1 MQEKE
6 KIIVFS
12 SREICYQSSSFF
24 ANQMADAFEKLG
36 FDVSVCEFDE
46 QDDLDAVFQPLY
58 GKKYR
63 LLLDFNSTITRMV
76 EEDGMPVLDKIDG
89 PFFDYILDHPLFH
102 YNCLNANLKNL
113 NGIFLDEAQEAYVK
127 RYYPRVKQTLTM
139 PLGAAEAVTGG
150 RKKETEEILFMG
162 TYDDPDSIYEMVS
175 LSPEPLKTYMK
186 ELIDMR
192 VEDPV
197 LPMETG
203 FRQLLKAHGEELPDD
218 KFALFMNAMYPVD
231 AFIRDYF
238 RKAALDALLA
248 EKLPVTVFG
257 EGWEKYSCGDE
268 HSLRREPAVPFALSF
283 ESCNET
289 YVTREKAVVFGL
301 SFEKIAHA
309 DVLLNVS
316 PFFNHGAHDRIF
328 AGMANH
334 CTVLTDQNPYLK
346 RILKD
351 GEQVC
356 MYSLKDIRTLSDYAA
371 ELLTNHAL
379 CRDIQNNAYVEFKQ
393 KYTWEEKAKQL
404 LACTLR

>member
-150 RKKETEEILFMG
+150 RKRRRRRSFSWEPMMTRTAFMKW
-162 TYDDPDSIYEMVS
+162 S
-175 LSPEPLKTYMK
+175 
-186 ELIDMR
+186 
-192 VEDPV
+192 
-197 LPMETG
+197 
-203 FRQLLKAHGEELPDD
+203 A
-218 KFALFMNAMYPVD
+218 
-231 AFIRDYF
+231 
-238 RKAALDALLA
+238 
-248 EKLPVTVFG
+248 
-257 EGWEKYSCGDE
+257 
-268 HSLRREPAVPFALSF
+268 SLR
-283 ESCNET
+283 
-289 YVTREKAVVFGL
+289 
-301 SFEKIAHA
+301 
-309 DVLLNVS
+309 
-316 PFFNHGAHDRIF
+316 
-328 AGMANH
+328 
-334 CTVLTDQNPYLK
+334 
-346 RILKD
+346 
-351 GEQVC
+351 
-356 MYSLKDIRTLSDYAA
+356 SL
-371 ELLTNHAL
+371 
-379 CRDIQNNAYVEFKQ
+379 
-393 KYTWEEKAKQL
+393 
-404 LACTLR
+404 

>member
-1 MQEKE
+1 MSEKE

-12 SREICYQSSSFF
+12 SREICYQSSIFF
-24 ANQMADAFEKLG
+24 ANQMADAFEDLG
-36 FDVSVCEFDE
+36 FDVQVREFDE
-46 QDDLDAVFQPLY
+46 HDDLDAVFGPLY
-58 GKKYR
+58 GQKYR

-76 EEDGMPVLDKIDG
+76 EEDGTPVLDKLDG

-102 YNCLNANLKNL
+102 YNCLNADLKNL

-127 RYYPRVKQTLTM
+127 RYYPRVKKTLTM

-150 RKKETEEILFMG
+150 KKMETDTVLFMG
-162 TYDDPDSIYEMVS
+162 TYDRPDKIYEMVD
-175 LSPEPLKTYMK
+175 LSPEPLRSYMK
-186 ELIDMR
+186 ELIEMR
-192 VEDPV
+192 IEDPV
-197 LPMETG
+197 LPMEEAFG
-203 FRQLLKAHGEELPDD
+203 QLLKAHGEKLPDD
-218 KFALFMNAMYPVD
+218 KFALFMNAMYSVD
-231 AFIRDYF
+231 AYIRDYF
-238 RKAALDALLA
+238 RKAAVDELVRA
-248 EKLPVTVFG
+248 KIPVRLVG
-257 EGWEKYSCGDE
+257 EGWEKY
-268 HSLRREPAVPFALSF
+268 

-301 SFEKIAHA
+301 SFEKIAHE

-334 CTVLTDQNPYLK
+334 CTVLTDQNPYLE

-371 ELLTNHAL
+371 ELLSNRAL

>member
-1 MQEKE
+1 MEAISRRQSFSEKEINVMSEKE

-12 SREICYQSSSFF
+12 SREICYQSSRFF
-24 ANQMADAFEKLG
+24 ANQMADAFEDLG
-36 FDVSVCEFDE
+36 FDVQVCEFDE
-46 QDDLDAVFQPLY
+46 HDDLDAVFQPLY
-58 GKKYR
+58 GQKYR

-76 EEDGMPVLDKIDG
+76 EEDGTPVLDKLDG

-102 YNCLNANLKNL
+102 YNCLNADLKNL

-127 RYYPRVKQTLTM
+127 RYYPRVKKTLTM
-139 PLGAAEAVTGG
+139 PLGATEAVTGG
-150 RKKETEEILFMG
+150 KKTETDTVLFMG
-162 TYDDPDSIYEMVS
+162 TYDRPDKIYEMVD
-175 LSPEPLKTYMK
+175 LSPEPLRSYMK
-186 ELIDMR
+186 ELIEMR
-192 VEDPV
+192 IEDPI
-197 LPMETG
+197 LPMEEA
-203 FRQLLKAHGEELPDD
+203 FRQLLKAHGEKLPDD
-218 KFALFMNAMYPVD
+218 KFSLFMNAMYSVD
-231 AFIRDYF
+231 AYIRDYF
-238 RKAALDALLA
+238 RKAAVDELVRA
-248 EKLPVTVFG
+248 KIPVRLVG
-257 EGWEKYSCGDE
+257 EGWEKY
-268 HSLRREPAVPFALSF
+268 

>member
-1 MQEKE
+1 METISRRQSFSEKGINVMSEKE

-24 ANQMADAFEKLG
+24 ANQMADAFEDLG
-36 FDVSVCEFDE
+36 FDVQVCEFDE
-46 QDDLDAVFQPLY
+46 HDDLDAVFQPLY
-58 GKKYR
+58 GQKYR

-76 EEDGMPVLDKIDG
+76 EEDGTPVLDKLDG

-102 YNCLNANLKNL
+102 YNCLNADLKNL

-127 RYYPRVKQTLTM
+127 RYYPRVKKTLTM
-139 PLGAAEAVTGG
+139 SLGATEAVTGG
-150 RKKETEEILFMG
+150 KKT
-162 TYDDPDSIYEMVS
+162 DKIYEMVD
-175 LSPEPLKTYMK
+175 LSPEPLRSYMK
-186 ELIDMR
+186 ELIEMR
-192 VEDPV
+192 IEDPI
-197 LPMETG
+197 LPMEEG
-203 FRQLLKAHGEELPDD
+203 FGQLLKTHGEDLPDD
-218 KFALFMNAMYPVD
+218 KFSLFMNAMYSVD
-231 AFIRDYF
+231 AYIRDYF
-238 RKAALDALLA
+238 RKAAVDELVRA
-248 EKLPVTVFG
+248 KIPVRLVG
-257 EGWEKYSCGDE
+257 EGWEKY
-268 HSLRREPAVPFALSF
+268 

-371 ELLTNHAL
+371 ELLSNRAL

>member
-1 MQEKE
+1 METISRRQSFSEKGINVMSEKE

-24 ANQMADAFEKLG
+24 ANQMADAFEDLG
-36 FDVSVCEFDE
+36 FDVQVCEFDE
-46 QDDLDAVFQPLY
+46 HDDLDAVFQPLY
-58 GKKYR
+58 GQKYR

-76 EEDGMPVLDKIDG
+76 EEDGTPVLDKLDG

-102 YNCLNANLKNL
+102 YNCLNADLKNL

-127 RYYPRVKQTLTM
+127 RYYPRVKKTLTM
-139 PLGAAEAVTGG
+139 PLGATEAVTGG
-150 RKKETEEILFMG
+150 KKTETDTVLFMG
-162 TYDDPDSIYEMVS
+162 TYDRPDKIYEMVD
-175 LSPEPLKTYMK
+175 LSPEPLRSYMK
-186 ELIDMR
+186 ELIEMR
-192 VEDPV
+192 IEDPI
-197 LPMETG
+197 LPMEEA
-203 FRQLLKAHGEELPDD
+203 FRQLLKAHGEKLPDD
-218 KFALFMNAMYPVD
+218 KFSLFMNAMYSVD
-231 AFIRDYF
+231 AYIRDYF
-238 RKAALDALLA
+238 RKAAVDELVRA
-248 EKLPVTVFG
+248 KIPVRLVG
-257 EGWEKYSCGDE
+257 EGWEKY
-268 HSLRREPAVPFALSF
+268 

-334 CTVLTDQNPYLK
+334 CTVLTDRNPYLE
-346 RILKD
+346 RILKE

-371 ELLTNHAL
+371 ELLSNRAL
-379 CRDIQNNAYVEFKQ
+379 CREIQNNAYTEFKH

-404 LACTLR
+404 LACTLK

>member
-1 MQEKE
+1 MMQEREQKG
-6 KIIVFS
+6 KILVFS
-12 SREICYQSSSFF
+12 SREICYLSSNFF
-24 ANQMADAFEKLG
+24 ANQIGAAFEELG
-36 FDVSVCEFDE
+36 YEVTVCELSKE
-46 QDDLDAVFQPLY
+46 DDLDAKLARYIGQP
-58 GKKYR
+58 YR
-63 LLLDFNSTITRMV
+63 LILDFNSLLPRMV
-76 EEDGMPVLDKIDG
+76 LDDGTPYVDRLAG

-102 YNCLNANLKNL
+102 YQGLSSGVKNL
-113 NGIFLDEAQEAYVK
+113 HAIVLDEAQQKYVEK
-127 RYYPRVKQTLTM
+127 YYEKVASVHML
-139 PLGAAEAVTGG
+139 PLGATRAVYEGT
-150 RKKETEEILFMG
+150 KEPECRILFPG
-162 TYDDPDSIYEMVS
+162 TYDRPDAVYQIVENA
-175 LSPEPLKTYMK
+175 PEPLGGMMK
-186 ELIDMR
+186 DLIER
-192 VEDPV
+192 RLADPT
-197 LPMETG
+197 LPMEEA
-203 FRQLLKAHGEELPDD
+203 FSQHLKEEELELPAGQ
-218 KFALFMNAMYPVD
+218 FALFMNSMYAVD
-231 AFIRDYF
+231 AYVRDYF
-238 RKAALDALLA
+238 RKAAVDELVRA
-248 EKLPVTVFG
+248 KIPVRLVG
-257 EGWEKYSCGDE
+257 EGWEKY
-268 HSLRREPAVPFALSF
+268 

>member
-1 MQEKE
+1 MSEKE

-12 SREICYQSSSFF
+12 SSEICYQSSSFF
-24 ANQMADAFEKLG
+24 ANQMADAFEDLG
-36 FDVSVCEFDE
+36 FDVQVCEFDE
-46 QDDLDAVFQPLY
+46 HDDLDAVFQPLY
-58 GKKYR
+58 GQKYR

-76 EEDGMPVLDKIDG
+76 EEDGTPVLDKLDG

-102 YNCLNANLKNL
+102 YNCLNADLKNL

-127 RYYPRVKQTLTM
+127 RYYPRVKKTLTM
-139 PLGAAEAVTGG
+139 SLGATEAVTGG
-150 RKKETEEILFMG
+150 KKTETDTVLFMG
-162 TYDDPDSIYEMVS
+162 TYDRPDKIYEMVD
-175 LSPEPLKTYMK
+175 LSPEPLRSYMK
-186 ELIDMR
+186 ELIEMR
-192 VEDPV
+192 IEDPI
-197 LPMETG
+197 LPMEEG
-203 FRQLLKAHGEELPDD
+203 FGQLLKTHGEDLPDD
-218 KFALFMNAMYPVD
+218 KFSLFMNAMYSVD
-231 AFIRDYF
+231 AYIRDYF
-238 RKAALDALLA
+238 RKAAVDELVRA
-248 EKLPVTVFG
+248 KIPVRLVG
-257 EGWEKYSCGDE
+257 EGWEKY
-268 HSLRREPAVPFALSF
+268 

-404 LACTLR
+404 LACTLK

>member
-36 FDVSVCEFDE
+36 FDVSVCEFDV

-76 EEDGMPVLDKIDG
+76 EEDGTPVLDKIDG

-150 RKKETEEILFMG
+150 GKTETDTVLFMG

-186 ELIDMR
+186 ELIEMR
-192 VEDPV
+192 IEDPV
-197 LPMETG
+197 LPMEAG
-203 FRQLLKAHGEELPDD
+203 FRELLKAHGEELPDD
-218 KFALFMNAMYPVD
+218 QFALLMNAMYPVD

-238 RKAALDALLA
+238 RKAVLDALLA

-283 ESCNET
+283 ERIT
-289 YVTREKAVVFGL
+289 KA
-301 SFEKIAHA
+301 H
-309 DVLLNVS
+309 VLLNVS
-316 PFFNHGAHDRIF
+316 PIFNRGMHDRVP

-334 CTVLTDQNPYLK
+334 AVVLTDENPYL
-346 RILKD
+346 RRTFTD
-351 GEQVC
+351 GKELLF
-356 MYSLKDIRTLSDYAA
+356 YSLEKPDTLCEQAERTLTDVRLREKIAA
-371 ELLTNHAL
+371 S
-379 CRDIQNNAYVEFKQ
+379 AYETFERE
-393 KYTWEEKAKQL
+393 YTWKRRAEQILAFAEEVEA
-404 LACTLR
+404 

>member
-1 MQEKE
+1 METISRRQSFSEKGINVMSEKE

-24 ANQMADAFEKLG
+24 ANQMADAFEDLG
-36 FDVSVCEFDE
+36 FDVQVCEFDE
-46 QDDLDAVFQPLY
+46 HDDLDAVFQPLY
-58 GKKYR
+58 GQKYR

-76 EEDGMPVLDKIDG
+76 EEDGTPVLDKIDG
-89 PFFDYILDHPLFH
+89 PFFDYILDH
-102 YNCLNANLKNL
+102 
-113 NGIFLDEAQEAYVK
+113 
-127 RYYPRVKQTLTM
+127 PRVKQTLTM

-150 RKKETEEILFMG
+150 EKRETEEILFMG

-186 ELIDMR
+186 ELIDRR
-192 VEDPV
+192 VENPV
-197 LPMETG
+197 LPMEEG
-203 FRQLLKAHGEELPDD
+203 FLQLLKAHGEELPDD
-218 KFALFMNAMYPVD
+218 QFALFMNAMYPVD

-238 RKAALDALLA
+238 RKAAVDELLRA
-248 EKLPVTVFG
+248 KIPMRLVG
-257 EGWEKYSCGDE
+257 EGWEKYDHAE
-268 HSLRREPAVPFALSF
+268 NPF
-283 ESCNET
+283 
-289 YVTREKAVVFGL
+289 VKREKPVVFGL

-309 DVLLNVS
+309 DVMLNVS

-334 CTVLTDQNPYLK
+334 CVVLTDKNPYLD

-351 GEQVC
+351 REHVL
-356 MYSLKDIRTLSDYAA
+356 MYSLKDIHTLSDYAE
-371 ELLTNHAL
+371 ELLTNRPL
-379 CRDIQNNAYVEFKQ
+379 CREIQNNAYTEFKH

>member
-1 MQEKE
+1 MSEKE
-6 KIIVFS
+6 KSLYLVRERSVI
-12 SREICYQSSSFF
+12 SRADFF
-24 ANQMADAFEKLG
+24 ANQMADAFEDLG
-36 FDVSVCEFDE
+36 FDVQVCEFDE
-46 QDDLDAVFQPLY
+46 HDDLDAVFQPLY
-58 GKKYR
+58 GQKYR

-76 EEDGMPVLDKIDG
+76 EEDGTPVLDKLDG

-102 YNCLNANLKNL
+102 YNCLNADLKNL

-127 RYYPRVKQTLTM
+127 RYYPRVKKTLTM
-139 PLGAAEAVTGG
+139 PLGATEAVTGG
-150 RKKETEEILFMG
+150 KKTETDTVLFMG
-162 TYDDPDSIYEMVS
+162 TYDRPDKIYEMVE
-175 LSPEPLKTYMK
+175 LSPEPLRSYMK
-186 ELIDMR
+186 ELIEMR
-192 VEDPV
+192 IEDPI
-197 LPMETG
+197 LPMEAG
-203 FRQLLKAHGEELPDD
+203 FGQLLKTHGEELPDD
-218 KFALFMNAMYPVD
+218 KFALFMNAMYSVD
-231 AFIRDYF
+231 AYIRDYF
-238 RKAALDALLA
+238 RKAAVDELVRA
-248 EKLPVTVFG
+248 KIPVRLVG
-257 EGWEKYSCGDE
+257 EGWEKY
-268 HSLRREPAVPFALSF
+268 
-283 ESCNET
+283 ESCNEA

>member
-1 MQEKE
+1 METISRRQSFSEKGINVMSEKE

-12 SREICYQSSSFF
+12 SREICSQSSSFF
-24 ANQMADAFEKLG
+24 ANQMADAFEDLG
-36 FDVSVCEFDE
+36 FDVQVCEFDE
-46 QDDLDAVFQPLY
+46 HDDLDAVFQPLY
-58 GKKYR
+58 GQKYR

-76 EEDGMPVLDKIDG
+76 EEDGTPVLDKLDG

-102 YNCLNANLKNL
+102 YNCLNADLKNL

-127 RYYPRVKQTLTM
+127 RYYPRVKKTLTM
-139 PLGAAEAVTGG
+139 SLGATEAVTGG
-150 RKKETEEILFMG
+150 KKTETDTVLFMG
-162 TYDDPDSIYEMVS
+162 TYDRPDKIYEMVD
-175 LSPEPLKTYMK
+175 LSPEPLRSYMK
-186 ELIDMR
+186 ELIEMR
-192 VEDPV
+192 IEDPI
-197 LPMETG
+197 LPMEEG
-203 FRQLLKAHGEELPDD
+203 FGQLLKTHGEDLPDD
-218 KFALFMNAMYPVD
+218 KFSLFMNAMYSVD
-231 AFIRDYF
+231 AYIRDYF
-238 RKAALDALLA
+238 RKAAVDELVRA
-248 EKLPVTVFG
+248 KIPVRLVG
-257 EGWEKYSCGDE
+257 EGWEKY
-268 HSLRREPAVPFALSF
+268 

-404 LACTLR
+404 LACTLK

>member
-76 EEDGMPVLDKIDG
+76 EEDGTPVLDKIDG

-150 RKKETEEILFMG
+150 EKRETEDILFMG

-192 VEDPV
+192 VENPV
-197 LPMETG
+197 LPMEEG
-203 FRQLLKAHGEELPDD
+203 FLQLLKAHGEELPDD
-218 KFALFMNAMYPVD
+218 QFALFMNAMYPVD

-238 RKAALDALLA
+238 RKAAVDELLRA
-248 EKLPVTVFG
+248 KIPMRLVG
-257 EGWEKYSCGDE
+257 EGWEKYNHAE
-268 HSLRREPAVPFALSF
+268 NPF
-283 ESCNET
+283 
-289 YVTREKAVVFGL
+289 VKREKPVVFGL
-301 SFEKIAHA
+301 SFEKIVHA
-309 DVLLNVS
+309 DVMLNVS

-334 CTVLTDQNPYLK
+334 CVVLTDKNPYLD

-351 GEQVC
+351 REHVL
-356 MYSLKDIRTLSDYAA
+356 MYSLKDIHTLSDYAE
-371 ELLTNHAL
+371 ELLTNRPL
-379 CRDIQNNAYVEFKQ
+379 CREIQNNAYTEFKH